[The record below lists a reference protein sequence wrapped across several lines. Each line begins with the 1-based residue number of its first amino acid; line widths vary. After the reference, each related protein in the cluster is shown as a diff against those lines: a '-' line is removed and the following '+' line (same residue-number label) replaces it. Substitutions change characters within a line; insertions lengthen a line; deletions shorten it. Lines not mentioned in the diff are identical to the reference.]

1 MSGQTTI
8 LGRSSGITGSG
19 GEYIR
24 YSIATNGRE
33 AYVYEPARVR
43 RNEHTSMLILVHGM
57 ASSREAAEGGP
68 FGEQRDAALDA
79 GFIVAAPSTGN
90 LWGNQQVMSDL
101 ATVYDWA
108 AHRYW
113 IDAVTMFGHSMGGM
127 GVVVAA
133 ARKPVPDLAA
143 VVSWNGVL
151 DTHEFG
157 GEYPLGAY
165 GATDYDDL
173 LAKQAGH
180 DPMRDPASNWA
191 GANILFIATP
201 TDGTRAMAEAFIA
214 RAETPETLTTLFHA
228 SNHNANPHAAEASA
242 YLLAAM
248 PPYDPDQ
255 DEPTHYPVP
264 AWPDAPD
271 PQPIGGGG
279 QASSGAHLTTGVPA
293 HLYTTSG
300 TPVSL
305 REAT

>member
-8 LGRSSGITGSG
+8 LGRSSGITESG

-57 ASSREAAEGGP
+57 ASSREAAESGP
-68 FGEQRDAALDA
+68 FREQRDAALDA

-90 LWGNQQVMSDL
+90 LWGNQQVMGDL

-133 ARKPVPDLAA
+133 ARKPVPGVTAL
-143 VVSWNGVL
+143 VSMNGMIDVY
-151 DTHEFG
+151 
-157 GEYPLGAY
+157 EYGDSHALSSY
-165 GATDYDDL
+165 GVSSWDDL
-173 LAKQAGH
+173 PAAMAGH
-180 DPMRDPASNWA
+180 DPVNDPAENWA

-201 TDGTRAMAEAFIA
+201 SDGTRAMSESFIA
-214 RAETPETLTTLFHA
+214 RAATPGTMSALYGTHGHN
-228 SNHNANPHAAEASA
+228 SNPFSAESA
-242 YLLAAM
+242 TYLADHMVA
-248 PPYDPDQ
+248 YDPDQ
-255 DEPTHYPVP
+255 DEPTYYPVP

-279 QASSGAHLTTGVPA
+279 QAGSGAHLTTGAPA